1 MEQNGTERNV
11 TRAEHEALVNLAGLD
26 IPDPAS
32 SLEFLGVRV
41 HEVDGPQ
48 GERLLLAFGLVR
60 LMRWLDVVN
69 AYNASFGEKPAYS
82 AEDDSTV
89 VQALTRLSYNRVTY
103 EAVGDTFRVL
113 WDARGIVPVTVWA
126 VAPRGV

>member
-1 MEQNGTERNV
+1 MELMETERNR
-11 TRAEHEALVNLAGLD
+11 TRAEHEALMNIAGLD

-32 SLEFLGVRV
+32 DLRFLGIRV
-41 HEVDGPQ
+41 HEIDGPR

-69 AYNASFGEKPAYS
+69 AYNASFGEKPAYD

-89 VQALTRLSYNRVTY
+89 VQALSRTFYYRVGY
-103 EAVGDTFRVL
+103 ETVGDDFRVL
-113 WDARGIVPVTVWA
+113 WNTQGIVPVTIWV
-126 VAPRGV
+126 VAWRGV